1 MERQRSRE
9 HDYFFQKKAVFNR
22 SHSTLE
28 GLKETAAKNI
38 IFMEE
43 TKLRKYET
51 DERLEEVLYEEKQIM
66 SKRQSSE
73 YILLYIDLLEILE
86 K

>member
-1 MERQRSRE
+1 MERQKSRE
-9 HDYFFQKKAVFNR
+9 NEYFAQKKNVFNR

-38 IFMEE
+38 IYMEE
-43 TKLRKYET
+43 TRVKKNDL
-51 DERLEEVLYEEKQIM
+51 DEKLEELTYEEKQIM

-73 YILLYIDLLEILE
+73 YILLYIELLETLE